1 MEVQLYS
8 SMVINNNANKFIKL
22 IFFRKVTYDYNNLII
37 ITIVCFFFKLQKLNF
52 CNLGILI
59 WEITLEHF
67 TSRCCIQL
75 HALAVHL

>member
-37 ITIVCFFFKLQKLNF
+37 ITIVCFFLNYRS
-52 CNLGILI
+52 L
-59 WEITLEHF
+59 
-67 TSRCCIQL
+67 TSVIQ
-75 HALAVHL
+75 AY